1 MLHLDLTLDSPGEN
15 LALDEALW
23 EAGEATGTEA
33 LRFWESPVHFV
44 VLGYANRIARE
55 VNVPACEARGLPVQR
70 RITGGGTVLQ
80 GPGCL
85 NYTLVLRIAD
95 AGPTASITAT
105 NLHVMN
111 RHAAALTRSL
121 ERPVRR
127 RGDTDLAIGDRKFS
141 GNAQRRGRRTL
152 LFHGTFLLDLDL
164 DLLRAVLPAPSRQPD
179 YRENR
184 EHQAFVMNLGV
195 DPRRVKDA
203 LREAWMT
210 AMPSGA
216 NSGHV
221 LSRTVERA
229 RELAALKY
237 NTADWSRRF

>member
-23 EAGEATGTEA
+23 EAGEATGTEV

-44 VLGYANRIARE
+44 VLGYANRMDRE
-55 VNVPACEARGLPVQR
+55 VNVPACEARGIPVQR

-105 NLHVMN
+105 NLHLMN
-111 RHAAALTRSL
+111 RNAAALTRVL
-121 ERPVRR
+121 DRPVRR

-141 GNAQRRGRRTL
+141 GNAHRRGRRAL
-152 LFHGTFLLDLDL
+152 LFHGTFLLNLDL
-164 DLLRAVLPAPSRQPD
+164 DLLQAVLPAPSRQPD

-184 EHQAFVMNLGV
+184 EHQAFVMNLEV
-195 DPRRVKDA
+195 DPERVKDA
-203 LREAWMT
+203 LRGVWVTATPGEA
-210 AMPSGA
+210 ALGPAISSA
-216 NSGHV
+216 
-221 LSRTVERA
+221 VERA

-237 NTADWSRRF
+237 NTPDWNLRF